1 MFSLVFV
8 SRLLKGRCHGNQF
21 KAPLMYVLLASY
33 KCYIAKKFSE
43 LWSTNP
49 GVYDAHLATILGAK
63 WAKSKNRHINGLTD
77 RREMWHG
84 GAI

>member
-1 MFSLVFV
+1 MAKQMDALS
-8 SRLLKGRCHGNQF
+8 
-21 KAPLMYVLLASY
+21 PLMSSLYRL
-33 KCYIAKKFSE
+33 KFGE
-43 LWSTNP
+43 LWSTKP